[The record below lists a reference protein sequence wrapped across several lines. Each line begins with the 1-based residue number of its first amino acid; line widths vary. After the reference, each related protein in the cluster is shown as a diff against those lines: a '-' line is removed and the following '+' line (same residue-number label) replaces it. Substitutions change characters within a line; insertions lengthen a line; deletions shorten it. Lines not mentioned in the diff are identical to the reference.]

1 MAVNRDKVDIWKADV
16 ARSVDFYNDW
26 FMTFAPQAF
35 RETRIA
41 TTKQVEKALQW
52 TENLTNIRPETLQ
65 CHPSALPM
73 LRMTTC
79 PPIARDRLVGL
90 AGVSPNLVRSMEK
103 YWRVPPQMKQRELIK
118 QLDMIGYIIEKM
130 ADPDIFVWK
139 SRGDTGT
146 KEEVHRASTIVA
158 DRLCGAVA
166 DPIIRNAQEQRQLSA
181 MKAWLETRGY
191 RELDSGEAEDWLSM
205 PNGTFSFRFNVPVN
219 QGAYGKQVNIPVDVV
234 IMRNDSKEGDFPA
247 LFEAKS
253 AGDFTNTNKRRKE
266 EAIKIQQLRH
276 TYGDKITF
284 DLFLC
289 GYFDSG
295 YLGYEAAEGIDWV
308 WEHRIDDLAQFG
320 F

>member
-1 MAVNRDKVDIWKADV
+1 MAVNRDKVDLWKSDV
-16 ARSVDFYNDW
+16 AKSVDFYNGW
-26 FMTFAPQAF
+26 FMTFAPKAF
-35 RETRIA
+35 RDTRIE
-41 TTKQVEKALQW
+41 TTKRVEQALKW
-52 TENLTNIRPETLQ
+52 TENLTNIQPEILQ
-65 CHPSALPM
+65 NYTSILPM

-90 AGVSPNLVRSMEK
+90 AGISPNLVKSMEIDN
-103 YWRVPPQMKQRELIK
+103 RVSPKMKPRELNE
-118 QLDMIGYIIEKM
+118 QLEKIGDIIEKM

-139 SRGDTGT
+139 ERGDKGSR
-146 KEEVHRASTIVA
+146 EEVHRASTIVA

-166 DPIIRNAQEQRQLSA
+166 DPIIRNAQEQRQLAAIKS
-181 MKAWLETRGY
+181 WLEARGY
-191 RELDSGEAEDWLSM
+191 RQLASGEAKDWLSM
-205 PNGTFSFRFNVPVN
+205 PKGTFSFRFNIPITMD
-219 QGAYGKQVNIPVDVV
+219 GGKQVNIPVDAV
-234 IMRNDSKEGDFPA
+234 IMRKDAKEGDFPA

-266 EAIKIQQLRH
+266 EAIKIQQLRK
-276 TYGDKITF
+276 TYGNKITF

-308 WEHRIDDLAQFG
+308 WEHRIDDLSRFG

>member
-1 MAVNRDKVDIWKADV
+1 MSVNRNKVDLWKADV
-16 ARSVDFYNDW
+16 AKSVDFYNDW
-26 FMTFAPQAF
+26 FMRFAPKAF
-35 RETRIA
+35 RDTRIE
-41 TTKQVEKALQW
+41 TTKQVEQALQW
-52 TENLTNIRPETLQ
+52 TENLTNICPETLQ
-65 CHPSALPM
+65 SHPSVLPM

-90 AGVSPNLVRSMEK
+90 AGVTPNLVKNMEVEN
-103 YWRVPPQMKQRELIK
+103 RVPPKMNKVELVK
-118 QLDMIGYIIEKM
+118 QLDMIGDIIEKM

-158 DRLCGAVA
+158 DRHCGAVA
-166 DPIIRNAQEQRQLSA
+166 DPIIRNAQEQRQLAS
-181 MKAWLETRGY
+181 MKAWLEARGY
-191 RELDSGEAEDWLSM
+191 RELASGEAEDWLSM
-205 PNGTFSFRFNVPVN
+205 PNGTFSFRFNVPIQ
-219 QGAYGKQVNIPVDVV
+219 QGVEEKKINIPVDAV
-234 IMRNDSKEGDFPA
+234 IMRKNAKKGDFPA

-276 TYGDKITF
+276 TYGDKVTF

-308 WEHRIDDLAQFG
+308 WEHRIDDLEKFG

>member
-1 MAVNRDKVDIWKADV
+1 
-16 ARSVDFYNDW
+16 
-26 FMTFAPQAF
+26 
-35 RETRIA
+35 
-41 TTKQVEKALQW
+41 
-52 TENLTNIRPETLQ
+52 
-65 CHPSALPM
+65 M

-79 PPIARDRLVGL
+79 PPIARDRLIGL
-90 AGVSPNLVRSMEK
+90 ADVSPNLVKNMEVEH
-103 YWRVPPQMKQRELIK
+103 RVPPKMKQPELIK
-118 QLDMIGYIIEKM
+118 QLKMIGDIIEKM
-130 ADPDIFVWK
+130 SDPDIFVWK
-139 SRGDTGT
+139 ERGDKGT
-146 KEEVHRASTIVA
+146 EEEVHRASTIVA

-166 DPIIRNAQEQRQLSA
+166 DPIIRNAQEQRQLAA
-181 MKAWLETRGY
+181 MKAWLEARGY
-191 RELDSGEAEDWLSM
+191 RELEQGEADDFLSM
-205 PNGTFSFRFNVPVN
+205 PNGTFSFRFNVPVTLD
-219 QGAYGKQVNIPVDVV
+219 GGRQVNIPVDAV
-234 IMRNDSKEGDFPA
+234 IMRKDAKNGDFPA

-266 EAIKIQQLRH
+266 EAIKIQQLRK

>member
-1 MAVNRDKVDIWKADV
+1 MMAVNRDKVDLWKSDV
-16 ARSVDFYNDW
+16 AKSVDFYNNW
-26 FMTFAPQAF
+26 FITFAPKAF
-35 RETRIA
+35 RDTRVE
-41 TTKQVEKALQW
+41 TTKQVEQALKW
-52 TENLTNIRPETLQ
+52 TENLTNIRPETLKNY
-65 CHPSALPM
+65 PSVLPM

-90 AGVSPNLVRSMEK
+90 AGISPNLVKSMEIDN
-103 YWRVPPQMKQRELIK
+103 RVPPKMKTRELNE
-118 QLDMIGYIIEKM
+118 QLEKIGDIIEKM

-139 SRGDTGT
+139 ERGDKGSE
-146 KEEVHRASTIVA
+146 EEVHRASTIVA

-166 DPIIRNAQEQRQLSA
+166 DPIIRNAQEQRQLAAIRS
-181 MKAWLETRGY
+181 WLEVRDY
-191 RELDSGEAEDWLSM
+191 RQLASGEAEDWLSM
-205 PNGTFSFRFNVPVN
+205 PRGTFSFRFNILITMD
-219 QGAYGKQVNIPVDVV
+219 GGIEVNIPVDAV
-234 IMRNDSKEGDFPA
+234 IMRKDAKEGDFPV

-266 EAIKIQQLRH
+266 EAIKIQQLRK

-308 WEHRIDDLAQFG
+308 WEHRIDDLAEFG

>member
-1 MAVNRDKVDIWKADV
+1 MSVNRDKVDLWKADV
-16 ARSVDFYNDW
+16 AKSVDFYNEW
-26 FMTFAPQAF
+26 FMAFAPKAF
-35 RETRIA
+35 RDTRIE
-41 TTKQVEKALQW
+41 TTKQIEQALQW

-65 CHPSALPM
+65 NHPSVLSM

-79 PPIARDRLVGL
+79 PPIARDRLIGL
-90 AGVSPNLVRSMEK
+90 AGVAPNLVKNMEINK
-103 YWRVPPQMKQRELIK
+103 RVPPKMKQPELSK
-118 QLDMIGYIIEKM
+118 QLEMIGDIIETM

-139 SRGDTGT
+139 ERGDIGT
-146 KEEVHRASTIVA
+146 EEEVHRASTIVA

-166 DPIIRNAQEQRQLSA
+166 DPIIRNAQEQRQLA
-181 MKAWLETRGY
+181 VIKAWLEDRGY
-191 RELDSGEAEDWLSM
+191 RGLNSGEAEDWQSM
-205 PNGTFSFRFNVPVN
+205 PNGTFSFRLNVPITLD
-219 QGAYGKQVNIPVDVV
+219 GGKRVNIPVDAV
-234 IMRNDSKEGDFPA
+234 IMRKDAKEDDFPA

-266 EAIKIQQLRH
+266 EAIKIQQLRK
-276 TYGDKITF
+276 TYGGKITF

-308 WEHRIDDLAQFG
+308 WEHRIDDLEQFG